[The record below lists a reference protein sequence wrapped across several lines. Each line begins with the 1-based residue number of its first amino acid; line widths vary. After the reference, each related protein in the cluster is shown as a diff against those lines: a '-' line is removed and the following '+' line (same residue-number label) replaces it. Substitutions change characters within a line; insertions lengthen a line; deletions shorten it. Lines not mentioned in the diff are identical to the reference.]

1 MILDQQGFHE
11 MVKEVLTCFFARVS
25 EELYDS
31 WMGPQTVVE

>member
-1 MILDQQGFHE
+1 MFLDQPGFHE
-11 MVKEVLTCFFARVS
+11 MVKEVLTFFCARVS